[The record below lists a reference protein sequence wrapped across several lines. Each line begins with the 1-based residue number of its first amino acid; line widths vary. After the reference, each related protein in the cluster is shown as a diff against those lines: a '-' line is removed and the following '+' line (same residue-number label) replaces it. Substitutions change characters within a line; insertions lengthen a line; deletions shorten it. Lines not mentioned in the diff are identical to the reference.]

1 MKKKEMIEL
10 LQNIEEESEIDSLLE
25 NVDLFKL
32 KDKKELTLDDFK
44 ALILND
50 TNFKSFMD
58 SEKNKYHR
66 EALENFKKKDMQTL
80 INAEVLKRTSTN
92 ETEEQKAI
100 RELNEKLDRL
110 EKEKRH
116 TEMISKYKNILV
128 EKKIPTNLI
137 EYLLSDDD
145 EKTNANIDIFENS
158 MKKYIQSRVDERI
171 KDGSYTPPGKE
182 GDNELSE
189 VRKQI
194 KQGLNSF

>member
-1 MKKKEMIEL
+1 MQKREMIEL
-10 LQNIEEESEIDSLLE
+10 LQNVEDESEIDSLLE
-25 NVDLFKL
+25 NFKS
-32 KDKKELTLDDFK
+32 KEPKSPTIDEFK
-44 ALILND
+44 ALILSD
-50 TNFKSFMD
+50 SNFKSFMD
-58 SEKNKYHR
+58 KENNNYYSEK
-66 EALENFKKKDMQTL
+66 LEHFKKNDMQTL

-92 ETEEQKAI
+92 ETDEQKAI

-116 TEMISKYKNILV
+116 TEMISKYKDILV

-145 EKTNANIDIFENS
+145 EKTIANIDIFENS

-182 GDNELSE
+182 GINELSE
-189 VRKQI
+189 IRNQI